1 MVLTIFGGI
10 ATNKLVDDAKTFDEY
25 ADILYR
31 TMFLYIISVFYA
43 YIICKTPELFEFVNK
58 LESSVGRSKYIRDL
72 SIDRNWNSLH
82 SIYRSLRLG
91 SALDPKLLVLYTAAS
106 QRITKWI
113 RPVHFIL
120 IKATPPLCTSPSI
133 VASFY
138 VYYTTDLG
146 NDAFAF
152 VYAMW

>member
-58 LESSVGRSKYIRDL
+58 LESSVGRSKY
-72 SIDRNWNSLH
+72 STSLL
-82 SIYRSLRLG
+82 IG
-91 SALDPKLLVLYTAAS
+91 IVTACIQFTVL
-106 QRITKWI
+106 
-113 RPVHFIL
+113 F
-120 IKATPPLCTSPSI
+120 
-133 VASFY
+133 
-138 VYYTTDLG
+138 D
-146 NDAFAF
+146 
-152 VYAMW
+152 